1 MALREVQSN
10 QGSYQGPSIITPTLV
25 GGLSGYAAKWLLPL
39 NSAEKDGE
47 YNNQLE
53 NLHEIGQKA
62 RNEEI
67 EAIRATKQQVEGR
80 DEFIRSVEA
89 KELKP
94 NLSWPAKD
102 LLARVESV
110 AEEAKARTLS
120 KITTEIKCLRP
131 AETFILIG
139 AGVGL
144 AFGLLR
150 NSLSWDKEDQ

>member
-10 QGSYQGPSIITPTLV
+10 QGSYQGPSILTPTV
-25 GGLSGYAAKWLLPL
+25 IGGLSGYAAKWLLPL

-47 YNNQLE
+47 YNAALD

-67 EAIRATKQQVEGR
+67 EAIRAIKHQIEGR
-80 DEFIRSVEA
+80 DEFIRSVDA
-89 KELKP
+89 KEVKP

-102 LLARVESV
+102 LLARVENR
-110 AEEAKARTLS
+110 AEEAKNSHLDEL
-120 KITTEIKCLRP
+120 TTKLKRLRP
-131 AETFILIG
+131 AETFILLG
-139 AGVGL
+139 AGIGL

-150 NSLSWDKEDQ
+150 SSLSYEKEQ

>member
-10 QGSYQGPSIITPTLV
+10 QGSYQGPSILTPTV
-25 GGLSGYAAKWLLPL
+25 IGGLSGYAAKWLLPL

-53 NLHEIGQKA
+53 NLHEVGQKA

-67 EAIRATKQQVEGR
+67 EAIRATKHEIEGR
-80 DEFIRSVEA
+80 DEFIRSVDT
-89 KELKP
+89 KEVKP

-102 LLARVESV
+102 LLSRVERK
-110 AEEAKARTLS
+110 AEEAKIDHLDEL
-120 KITTEIKCLRP
+120 TTKLKRLRP

-139 AGVGL
+139 AGIGL

-150 NSLSWDKEDQ
+150 SSLSYDKENS